1 MEQKTNERLELARRI
16 IEGTGTSLFLTGKAG
31 TGKTTFLRNLR
42 SSSRKRI
49 VVCAPTGIAAINAG
63 GVTLHSFFQLD
74 FGPFVPGMNNGT
86 RRKFSYSKEKLR
98 IIRGMDLLV
107 IDEVSMVRA
116 DLLDA
121 VDDVLRR
128 LRDRTKPFGGVQLLL
143 IGDLQQLAPVVREEE
158 RHLLEGRY
166 KSLFFFD
173 SVALQ
178 QLPYETV
185 ELNEVF
191 RQKDADFLGMLNAIR
206 ENRADKTVLDKLN
219 SRCIP
224 GFNPGDDEGYI
235 RLTTHNGIAND
246 INRQKLDELPSQP
259 HVFECHIEGKF
270 PETSYPADPELTLKV
285 GAQVMFIK
293 NDTGMDR
300 AYYNGMI
307 GQVVAIDEEYGV
319 AVRPQEGGEI
329 IQVQPVD
336 WDNISYT
343 VNPETKEIVEHK
355 EGTFTQYPLKLAWA
369 VTIHKSQGLTF
380 DRAIIDASG
389 SFAHGQTYV
398 ALSRCRT
405 MEGLVLERPLAEH
418 AIISDHLVREFLTDT
433 SRDISEENLDAMEK
447 NYAVHL
453 SIELFDFRL
462 IQGAMEGVERIIKE
476 NFMHTHPALLSEA
489 SETVRKTRAEITEV
503 GVRFAHQLLELGK
516 ASQGEISPQIKQRI
530 HEGAKYFLNKLKEL
544 EETTVNWPATHD
556 NKRVAKKLAERS
568 QMLHDAIV
576 LKTKLM
582 GTFAEKDFSSAE
594 YIEAKAD
601 ALLTSERYTSKSRKS
616 ARAQMPSQQ
625 TADNLHPAL
634 YDTLTAWRRKKAEER
649 GVPAYQV
656 MTTKALLAVSN
667 HLPTIAEH
675 LLMMPGIGNYTA
687 GEYGEDLLK
696 MVEEYISSHNDL
708 TIIPMPMHS
717 RNRHNEKKTPEAERP
732 DGLSATEGMS
742 MDLFR
747 EGKSVDEIC
756 LIRGLKPNTIFKHI
770 FQNMR
775 PDEVELLRKNVE
787 PGKAARIQKYLD
799 THTGLLPE
807 NKEIIAELG
816 EDLTYNDVRIMRML
830 NSRTYF
836 TKPESKPEESSKD

>member
-329 IQVQPVD
+329 IQVLPVD

-380 DRAIIDASG
+380 DRAIIDVKR

-405 MEGLVLERPLAEH
+405 LQGLVLVNPVSPSS
-418 AIISDHLVREFLTDT
+418 IINDT
-433 SRDISEENLDAMEK
+433 SVHRFYNDHNCDDIDEAHLDMLERQYK
-447 NYAVHL
+447 VGL
-453 SIELFDFRL
+453 LDDLFNFR
-462 IQGAMEGVERIIKE
+462 QMFAAMEGVMRLYQE
-476 NFMHTHPALLSEA
+476 NFMRKFPAIVQDWVQMYETKSREINKVADTFRHQYSRLAMEGSRSEQVLGERVKA
-489 SETVRKTRAEITEV
+489 ACKYFVGQLMPVVDLATKAIRNSDNKAVRSKLQDR
-503 GVRFAHQLLELGK
+503 LEL
-516 ASQGEISPQIKQRI
+516 
-530 HEGAKYFLNKLKEL
+530 F
-544 EETTVNWPATHD
+544 
-556 NKRVAKKLAERS
+556 
-568 QMLHDAIV
+568 
-576 LKTKLM
+576 
-582 GTFAEKDFSSAE
+582 
-594 YIEAKAD
+594 
-601 ALLTSERYTSKSRKS
+601 
-616 ARAQMPSQQ
+616 
-625 TADNLHPAL
+625 
-634 YDTLTAWRRKKAEER
+634 
-649 GVPAYQV
+649 
-656 MTTKALLAVSN
+656 
-667 HLPTIAEH
+667 
-675 LLMMPGIGNYTA
+675 
-687 GEYGEDLLK
+687 EDLLTAK
-696 MVEEYISSHNDL
+696 RMLLNNFISRQFSIDVYLDL
-708 TIIPMPMHS
+708 KAEVML
-717 RNRHNEKKTPEAERP
+717 RNVTPKPTRETKKKTRKATMSDSKPMLSYNKPMLSDEEFEEIDRYVHPENYEWPDTPTPAKKQRRSENTPKSPKSPKPVKKPTTEITLELYRQGRSVSEIAE
-732 DGLSATEGMS
+732 
-742 MDLFR
+742 
-747 EGKSVDEIC
+747 
-756 LIRGLKPNTIFKHI
+756 IRGLVRSTITGHLLKTLPDQDLEEYVWKNIDAELRERVKAYLDDTPVLPNTISGVREAIGGEPVWDDLRF
-770 FQNMR
+770 
-775 PDEVELLRKNVE
+775 LLRYYHRE
-787 PGKAARIQKYLD
+787 LTP
-799 THTGLLPE
+799 LLP
-807 NKEIIAELG
+807 NPAADSAASIANEPPASYG
-816 EDLTYNDVRIMRML
+816 TPSDFI
-830 NSRTYF
+830 
-836 TKPESKPEESSKD
+836 EEE

>member
-1 MEQKTNERLELARRI
+1 MDPDISPIKLEFMEQKTNERLELARRI

-206 ENRADKTVLDKLN
+206 ENRADGTVLDKLN

-246 INRQKLDELPSQP
+246 INRQKLDELPAQP
-259 HVFECHIEGKF
+259 HVFECHIEGRF

-329 IQVQPVD
+329 IQVLPVD

-343 VNPETKEIVEHK
+343 VNPETKEIVERK

-380 DRAIIDASG
+380 DRAIIDVKR

-405 MEGLVLERPLAEH
+405 LQGLVLVNPVSPSS
-418 AIISDHLVREFLTDT
+418 IINDT
-433 SRDISEENLDAMEK
+433 SVHRFYNDHNCDDIDEAHLDMLERQYK
-447 NYAVHL
+447 VGL
-453 SIELFDFRL
+453 LDDLFNFR
-462 IQGAMEGVERIIKE
+462 QMFAAMEGVMRLYQE
-476 NFMHTHPALLSEA
+476 NFMRKFPAIVQDWVQMYETKSREINKVADTFRHQYSRLAMEGSRSEQVLGERVKA
-489 SETVRKTRAEITEV
+489 ACKYFVGQLMPVVDLATKAIRNSDNKTVRSKLQDR
-503 GVRFAHQLLELGK
+503 LEL
-516 ASQGEISPQIKQRI
+516 
-530 HEGAKYFLNKLKEL
+530 F
-544 EETTVNWPATHD
+544 
-556 NKRVAKKLAERS
+556 
-568 QMLHDAIV
+568 
-576 LKTKLM
+576 
-582 GTFAEKDFSSAE
+582 
-594 YIEAKAD
+594 
-601 ALLTSERYTSKSRKS
+601 
-616 ARAQMPSQQ
+616 
-625 TADNLHPAL
+625 
-634 YDTLTAWRRKKAEER
+634 
-649 GVPAYQV
+649 
-656 MTTKALLAVSN
+656 
-667 HLPTIAEH
+667 
-675 LLMMPGIGNYTA
+675 
-687 GEYGEDLLK
+687 EDLLTAK
-696 MVEEYISSHNDL
+696 RMLLNNFISRQFSIDVYLDL
-708 TIIPMPMHS
+708 KAEVML
-717 RNRHNEKKTPEAERP
+717 RNVTPKPTRETKKKTRKASVSDSKPMLSDNKPMLSDEEFEEIDRYVHPENYEWP
-732 DGLSATEGMS
+732 DTPTPAKKQRRTEKAPHS
-742 MDLFR
+742 PKTLKPVKKPTTEVTLELYR
-747 EGKSVDEIC
+747 QGKSVSEIAE
-756 LIRGLKPNTIFKHI
+756 IRGFVRSTITGHLLKTLPDQDLEEYVWKNIDEALRARVKAYLDDTPILPNTISGVREAIGGDPAWDDIRF
-770 FQNMR
+770 
-775 PDEVELLRKNVE
+775 LLRYYHRE
-787 PGKAARIQKYLD
+787 LTP
-799 THTGLLPE
+799 LLP
-807 NKEIIAELG
+807 NPAADTAASIANEPPASYG
-816 EDLTYNDVRIMRML
+816 TPSDFI
-830 NSRTYF
+830 
-836 TKPESKPEESSKD
+836 EEE

>member
-191 RQKDADFLGMLNAIR
+191 RQKDADFIGMLNAIR
-206 ENRADKTVLDKLN
+206 ENRADNTVLDKLN

-224 GFNPGDDEGYI
+224 GFNPCDDEGYI
-235 RLTTHNGIAND
+235 RLTTHNGIAID
-246 INRQKLDELPSQP
+246 INRQKLDELPAQP

-343 VNPETKEIVEHK
+343 VNPETKEIVERK

-380 DRAIIDASG
+380 DRAIIDVKR

-405 MEGLVLERPLAEH
+405 LQGLVLVNPVSPSS
-418 AIISDHLVREFLTDT
+418 IINDT
-433 SRDISEENLDAMEK
+433 SVHRFYNDHNCDDIDEAHLDLLERQYK
-447 NYAVHL
+447 VGL
-453 SIELFDFRL
+453 LDDLFNFR
-462 IQGAMEGVERIIKE
+462 QMFAAMEGVMRLYQE
-476 NFMHTHPALLSEA
+476 NFMRKFPAIVQDWVQMYETKSREINKVADTFRHQYSRLAMEGSRSEQVLGERVKA
-489 SETVRKTRAEITEV
+489 ACKYFVGQLMPVVDLATKAIRNSDNKTVRSKLQDR
-503 GVRFAHQLLELGK
+503 LEL
-516 ASQGEISPQIKQRI
+516 
-530 HEGAKYFLNKLKEL
+530 F
-544 EETTVNWPATHD
+544 
-556 NKRVAKKLAERS
+556 
-568 QMLHDAIV
+568 
-576 LKTKLM
+576 
-582 GTFAEKDFSSAE
+582 
-594 YIEAKAD
+594 
-601 ALLTSERYTSKSRKS
+601 
-616 ARAQMPSQQ
+616 
-625 TADNLHPAL
+625 
-634 YDTLTAWRRKKAEER
+634 
-649 GVPAYQV
+649 
-656 MTTKALLAVSN
+656 
-667 HLPTIAEH
+667 
-675 LLMMPGIGNYTA
+675 
-687 GEYGEDLLK
+687 EDLLTAK
-696 MVEEYISSHNDL
+696 RMLLNNFISRQFSIDVYLDLKAEVMLHNV
-708 TIIPMPMHS
+708 TPKPT
-717 RNRHNEKKTPEAERP
+717 RETKKKTRKATMSDSKPMLSYNKPMLSDEEFEEIDRYVHPENYEWPDTPTPAKKQRRSENTPKSPKSPKPVKKPTTEITLELYRQGRSVSEIAE
-732 DGLSATEGMS
+732 
-742 MDLFR
+742 
-747 EGKSVDEIC
+747 
-756 LIRGLKPNTIFKHI
+756 IRGLVRSTITGHLLKTLPDQDLEEYVWKNIDAELRERVKAYLDDTPVLPNTISGVREAIGGDPAWDDLRF
-770 FQNMR
+770 
-775 PDEVELLRKNVE
+775 LLRYYHRE
-787 PGKAARIQKYLD
+787 LTP
-799 THTGLLPE
+799 LLP
-807 NKEIIAELG
+807 NPAVDPAASIANEPPASYG
-816 EDLTYNDVRIMRML
+816 TPSDFI
-830 NSRTYF
+830 
-836 TKPESKPEESSKD
+836 EEE

>member
-224 GFNPGDDEGYI
+224 GFNPCDDEGYI

-246 INRQKLDELPSQP
+246 INRQKLDELPAQP
-259 HVFECHIEGKF
+259 HVFECHIEGRF

-343 VNPETKEIVEHK
+343 VNPETKEIVERK

-380 DRAIIDASG
+380 DRAIIDVKR

-405 MEGLVLERPLAEH
+405 LQGIVLVNPVSPSSIINDTSVDRFYNDHNCDDIDEAHLDILERQYKVGL
-418 AIISDHLVREFLTDT
+418 
-433 SRDISEENLDAMEK
+433 LDD
-447 NYAVHL
+447 
-453 SIELFDFRL
+453 LFNFR
-462 IQGAMEGVERIIKE
+462 QMFAAMEGVMRLYQE
-476 NFMHTHPALLSEA
+476 NFMRKFPAIVQDWVQMYETKSREINKVADTFRHQYSRLAMEGSRSEQVLGERVKA
-489 SETVRKTRAEITEV
+489 ACKYFVGQLMPVVDLATKAIRNSDNKTVRSKLQDR
-503 GVRFAHQLLELGK
+503 LEL
-516 ASQGEISPQIKQRI
+516 
-530 HEGAKYFLNKLKEL
+530 F
-544 EETTVNWPATHD
+544 
-556 NKRVAKKLAERS
+556 
-568 QMLHDAIV
+568 
-576 LKTKLM
+576 
-582 GTFAEKDFSSAE
+582 
-594 YIEAKAD
+594 
-601 ALLTSERYTSKSRKS
+601 
-616 ARAQMPSQQ
+616 
-625 TADNLHPAL
+625 
-634 YDTLTAWRRKKAEER
+634 
-649 GVPAYQV
+649 
-656 MTTKALLAVSN
+656 
-667 HLPTIAEH
+667 
-675 LLMMPGIGNYTA
+675 
-687 GEYGEDLLK
+687 EDLLTAK
-696 MVEEYISSHNDL
+696 RMLLNNFISRQFSIDVYLDLKAEVMLRNVTPKSTRETKKKTRKASVSDSKPMLSDNKPMLSDEEFEEIDRYVHPENYEWPDHPEPAKKQRRTEKSPKTPKPVKKPTAEVTLELYRQGKTVSEIAEIRGFVRSTITGHLLKTLPDQDLEEYIRQNIDEAL
-708 TIIPMPMHS
+708 
-717 RNRHNEKKTPEAERP
+717 RARVKAYLDDTPI
-732 DGLSATEGMS
+732 L
-742 MDLFR
+742 
-747 EGKSVDEIC
+747 
-756 LIRGLKPNTIFKHI
+756 PNTISGVREAIGGEPAWDDIRF
-770 FQNMR
+770 
-775 PDEVELLRKNVE
+775 LLRYYHRE
-787 PGKAARIQKYLD
+787 LTP
-799 THTGLLPE
+799 LLP
-807 NKEIIAELG
+807 NPAADTAASIANEPPASYG
-816 EDLTYNDVRIMRML
+816 TPSDFI
-830 NSRTYF
+830 
-836 TKPESKPEESSKD
+836 EEE

>member
-246 INRQKLDELPSQP
+246 INRQKLDELPAQP
-259 HVFECHIEGKF
+259 YVFECHIEGKF
-270 PETSYPADPELTLKV
+270 PETSYPADSELTLKV

-355 EGTFTQYPLKLAWA
+355 EGTFTQFPLKLAWA

-380 DRAIIDASG
+380 DRAIIDVKR

-405 MEGLVLERPLAEH
+405 LQGLVLVNPVSPSS
-418 AIISDHLVREFLTDT
+418 IINDT
-433 SRDISEENLDAMEK
+433 SVDRFYNDHNCDDIDEAHLDMLERQYK
-447 NYAVHL
+447 VGL
-453 SIELFDFRL
+453 LDDLFNFR
-462 IQGAMEGVERIIKE
+462 QMFAAMEGVMRLYQE
-476 NFMHTHPALLSEA
+476 NFMRKFPAIVQDWVQMYETKSREINKVADTFRHQYSRLAMEGSRSEQVLGERVKA
-489 SETVRKTRAEITEV
+489 ACKYFVGQLMPVVDLATKAIRNSDNKAVRSKLQDR
-503 GVRFAHQLLELGK
+503 LEL
-516 ASQGEISPQIKQRI
+516 
-530 HEGAKYFLNKLKEL
+530 F
-544 EETTVNWPATHD
+544 
-556 NKRVAKKLAERS
+556 
-568 QMLHDAIV
+568 
-576 LKTKLM
+576 
-582 GTFAEKDFSSAE
+582 
-594 YIEAKAD
+594 
-601 ALLTSERYTSKSRKS
+601 
-616 ARAQMPSQQ
+616 
-625 TADNLHPAL
+625 
-634 YDTLTAWRRKKAEER
+634 
-649 GVPAYQV
+649 
-656 MTTKALLAVSN
+656 
-667 HLPTIAEH
+667 
-675 LLMMPGIGNYTA
+675 
-687 GEYGEDLLK
+687 EDLLTAK
-696 MVEEYISSHNDL
+696 RMLLNNFISRQFSIDVYLDL
-708 TIIPMPMHS
+708 KAEVML
-717 RNRHNEKKTPEAERP
+717 RNVTPKPTRETKKKTRKAAMSDSKPMLSDEEFEEIDRYVHPENYEWP
-732 DGLSATEGMS
+732 DHPEPAKKQRRTEKS
-742 MDLFR
+742 PKTPKPVKKPTTEITLELYR
-747 EGKSVDEIC
+747 QGKSVSEIAE
-756 LIRGLKPNTIFKHI
+756 IRGLVRSTITGHLLKTLPDQDLEEYVRKNIDEELRARVKAYLDDTPILPNTISGVRDAIGGEQAWDDIRF
-770 FQNMR
+770 
-775 PDEVELLRKNVE
+775 LLRFYHRE
-787 PGKAARIQKYLD
+787 LTP
-799 THTGLLPE
+799 LLPNPATE
-807 NKEIIAELG
+807 PAADSFADPFSAIANEPPASYG
-816 EDLTYNDVRIMRML
+816 TPSDFI
-830 NSRTYF
+830 
-836 TKPESKPEESSKD
+836 EEE

>member
-1 MEQKTNERLELARRI
+1 MDPDISPIKLEFMEQKTNERLELARRI

-329 IQVQPVD
+329 IQVLPVD

-380 DRAIIDASG
+380 DRAIIDVKR

-405 MEGLVLERPLAEH
+405 LQGLVLVNPVSPSS
-418 AIISDHLVREFLTDT
+418 IINDT
-433 SRDISEENLDAMEK
+433 SVHRFYNDHNCDDIDEAHLDMLERQYK
-447 NYAVHL
+447 VGL
-453 SIELFDFRL
+453 LDDLFNFR
-462 IQGAMEGVERIIKE
+462 QMFAAMEGVMRLYQE
-476 NFMHTHPALLSEA
+476 NFMRKFPAIVQDWVQMYETKSREINKVADTFRHQYSRLAMEGSRSEQVLGERVKA
-489 SETVRKTRAEITEV
+489 ACKYFVGQLMPVVDLATKAIRNSDNKAVRSKLQDR
-503 GVRFAHQLLELGK
+503 LEL
-516 ASQGEISPQIKQRI
+516 
-530 HEGAKYFLNKLKEL
+530 F
-544 EETTVNWPATHD
+544 
-556 NKRVAKKLAERS
+556 
-568 QMLHDAIV
+568 
-576 LKTKLM
+576 
-582 GTFAEKDFSSAE
+582 
-594 YIEAKAD
+594 
-601 ALLTSERYTSKSRKS
+601 
-616 ARAQMPSQQ
+616 
-625 TADNLHPAL
+625 
-634 YDTLTAWRRKKAEER
+634 
-649 GVPAYQV
+649 
-656 MTTKALLAVSN
+656 
-667 HLPTIAEH
+667 
-675 LLMMPGIGNYTA
+675 
-687 GEYGEDLLK
+687 EDLLTAK
-696 MVEEYISSHNDL
+696 RMLLNNFISRQFSIDVYLDL
-708 TIIPMPMHS
+708 KAEVML
-717 RNRHNEKKTPEAERP
+717 RNVTPKPTRETKKKTRKATMSDSKPMLSYNKPMLSDEEFEEIDRYVHPENYEWPDTPTPAKKQRRSENTPKSPKSPKPVKKPTTEITLELYRQGRSVSEIAE
-732 DGLSATEGMS
+732 
-742 MDLFR
+742 
-747 EGKSVDEIC
+747 
-756 LIRGLKPNTIFKHI
+756 IRGLVRSTITGHLLKTLPDQDLEEYVWKNIDAELRERVKAYLDDTPVLPNTISGVREAIGGEPVWDDLRF
-770 FQNMR
+770 
-775 PDEVELLRKNVE
+775 LLRYYHRE
-787 PGKAARIQKYLD
+787 LTP
-799 THTGLLPE
+799 LLP
-807 NKEIIAELG
+807 NPAADSAASIANEPPASYG
-816 EDLTYNDVRIMRML
+816 TPSDFI
-830 NSRTYF
+830 
-836 TKPESKPEESSKD
+836 EEE

>member
-1 MEQKTNERLELARRI
+1 MPKSENMEQKTNERLELARRI

-158 RHLLEGRY
+158 RNLLEGRY

-246 INRQKLDELPSQP
+246 INRQKLDELPAQP

-307 GQVVAIDEEYGV
+307 GQIVAIDEEYGV

-355 EGTFTQYPLKLAWA
+355 EGTFTQFPLKLAWA

-380 DRAIIDASG
+380 DRAIIDVKR

-405 MEGLVLERPLAEH
+405 LQGLVLVNPVSPSS
-418 AIISDHLVREFLTDT
+418 IINDT
-433 SRDISEENLDAMEK
+433 SVDRFYNDHNCDDIDEAHLDMLERQYK
-447 NYAVHL
+447 VGL
-453 SIELFDFRL
+453 LDDLFNFR
-462 IQGAMEGVERIIKE
+462 QMFAAMEGVMRLYQE
-476 NFMHTHPALLSEA
+476 NFMRKFPAIVQDWVQMYETKSREINKVADTFRHQYSRLAMEGSRSEQVLGERVKA
-489 SETVRKTRAEITEV
+489 ACKYFVGQLMPVVDLATKAIRNSDNKAVRSKLQDR
-503 GVRFAHQLLELGK
+503 LEL
-516 ASQGEISPQIKQRI
+516 
-530 HEGAKYFLNKLKEL
+530 F
-544 EETTVNWPATHD
+544 
-556 NKRVAKKLAERS
+556 
-568 QMLHDAIV
+568 
-576 LKTKLM
+576 
-582 GTFAEKDFSSAE
+582 
-594 YIEAKAD
+594 
-601 ALLTSERYTSKSRKS
+601 
-616 ARAQMPSQQ
+616 
-625 TADNLHPAL
+625 
-634 YDTLTAWRRKKAEER
+634 
-649 GVPAYQV
+649 
-656 MTTKALLAVSN
+656 
-667 HLPTIAEH
+667 
-675 LLMMPGIGNYTA
+675 
-687 GEYGEDLLK
+687 EDLLTAK
-696 MVEEYISSHNDL
+696 RMLLNNFISRQFSIDVYLDL
-708 TIIPMPMHS
+708 KAEVML
-717 RNRHNEKKTPEAERP
+717 RNVTPKPTRETKKKTRKATISGGKPILSDEEFEEIDRYVHPENYEWPDTPTPAKKQRRTEKTPHSPKTLKPVKKPTTEVTLELYRQGKTVSEIAE
-732 DGLSATEGMS
+732 
-742 MDLFR
+742 
-747 EGKSVDEIC
+747 
-756 LIRGLKPNTIFKHI
+756 IRGLVRSTITGHLLKTLPDQDLEEYVWKNIDEELRERVKAYLSDTPLLPNTISGVREAIGGEPAWDDLRF
-770 FQNMR
+770 
-775 PDEVELLRKNVE
+775 LLRYYHRE
-787 PGKAARIQKYLD
+787 LTP
-799 THTGLLPE
+799 LLP
-807 NKEIIAELG
+807 NPATDTATTIANEPPASYG
-816 EDLTYNDVRIMRML
+816 TPSDFI
-830 NSRTYF
+830 
-836 TKPESKPEESSKD
+836 EEE

>member
-1 MEQKTNERLELARRI
+1 MPKSENMEQKTNERLELARRI

-224 GFNPGDDEGYI
+224 RFNPGDDEGYI

-246 INRQKLDELPSQP
+246 INRQKLDELPAQP

-329 IQVQPVD
+329 IQVLPVD

-380 DRAIIDASG
+380 DRAIIDVKR

-405 MEGLVLERPLAEH
+405 LQGLVLVNPVSPSS
-418 AIISDHLVREFLTDT
+418 IINDT
-433 SRDISEENLDAMEK
+433 SVDRFYNDHNCDDIDESHLDILERQYK
-447 NYAVHL
+447 VGL
-453 SIELFDFRL
+453 LDDLFNFR
-462 IQGAMEGVERIIKE
+462 QMFAAMEGVMRLYQE
-476 NFMHTHPALLSEA
+476 NFMRKFPAIVQDWVQMYETKSREINKVADTFRHQYSRLAMEGSRSEQVLGERVKA
-489 SETVRKTRAEITEV
+489 ACKYFVGQLMPVVDLATKAIRNSDNKTVRSKLQDR
-503 GVRFAHQLLELGK
+503 LEL
-516 ASQGEISPQIKQRI
+516 
-530 HEGAKYFLNKLKEL
+530 F
-544 EETTVNWPATHD
+544 
-556 NKRVAKKLAERS
+556 
-568 QMLHDAIV
+568 
-576 LKTKLM
+576 
-582 GTFAEKDFSSAE
+582 
-594 YIEAKAD
+594 
-601 ALLTSERYTSKSRKS
+601 
-616 ARAQMPSQQ
+616 
-625 TADNLHPAL
+625 
-634 YDTLTAWRRKKAEER
+634 
-649 GVPAYQV
+649 
-656 MTTKALLAVSN
+656 
-667 HLPTIAEH
+667 
-675 LLMMPGIGNYTA
+675 
-687 GEYGEDLLK
+687 EDLLTAK
-696 MVEEYISSHNDL
+696 RMLLNNFISRQFSIDVYLDL
-708 TIIPMPMHS
+708 KAEVML
-717 RNRHNEKKTPEAERP
+717 RNVTPKPTRETKKKTRKATMSDSKPMLSDEEFEEIDRYVHPENYEWP
-732 DGLSATEGMS
+732 DHPEPAKKQRRTEKS
-742 MDLFR
+742 PKTPKPVKKPTTEVTLELYR
-747 EGKSVDEIC
+747 QGKSVSEIAE
-756 LIRGLKPNTIFKHI
+756 IRGLVRSTITGHLLKTLPDQDLEEYVWKNIDEELRARVKAYLDDTPILPNTISGVRDAIGGEPAWDDIRF
-770 FQNMR
+770 
-775 PDEVELLRKNVE
+775 LLRFYHRE
-787 PGKAARIQKYLD
+787 LTP
-799 THTGLLPE
+799 LLP
-807 NKEIIAELG
+807 NPAADSAAIIANEPPASYG
-816 EDLTYNDVRIMRML
+816 TPSDFI
-830 NSRTYF
+830 
-836 TKPESKPEESSKD
+836 EEE

>member
-1 MEQKTNERLELARRI
+1 MPKSENMEQKTNERLELARRI

-206 ENRADKTVLDKLN
+206 ENRADGTVLDKLN

-246 INRQKLDELPSQP
+246 INRQKLDELPAQP

-355 EGTFTQYPLKLAWA
+355 EGTFTQFPLKLAWA

-380 DRAIIDASG
+380 DRAIIDVKR

-405 MEGLVLERPLAEH
+405 LQGLVLVNPVSPSS
-418 AIISDHLVREFLTDT
+418 IINDT
-433 SRDISEENLDAMEK
+433 SVDRFYNDHNCDDIDEAHLDMLERQYK
-447 NYAVHL
+447 VGL
-453 SIELFDFRL
+453 LDDLFNFR
-462 IQGAMEGVERIIKE
+462 QMFAAMEGVMRLYQE
-476 NFMHTHPALLSEA
+476 NFMRKFPAIVQDWVQMYETKSREINKVADTFRHQYSRLAMEGSRSEQVLGERVKA
-489 SETVRKTRAEITEV
+489 ACKYFVGQLMPVVDLATKAIRNSDNKAVRSKLQDR
-503 GVRFAHQLLELGK
+503 LEL
-516 ASQGEISPQIKQRI
+516 
-530 HEGAKYFLNKLKEL
+530 F
-544 EETTVNWPATHD
+544 
-556 NKRVAKKLAERS
+556 
-568 QMLHDAIV
+568 
-576 LKTKLM
+576 
-582 GTFAEKDFSSAE
+582 
-594 YIEAKAD
+594 
-601 ALLTSERYTSKSRKS
+601 
-616 ARAQMPSQQ
+616 
-625 TADNLHPAL
+625 
-634 YDTLTAWRRKKAEER
+634 
-649 GVPAYQV
+649 
-656 MTTKALLAVSN
+656 
-667 HLPTIAEH
+667 
-675 LLMMPGIGNYTA
+675 
-687 GEYGEDLLK
+687 EDLLTAK
-696 MVEEYISSHNDL
+696 RMLLNNFISRQFSIDVYLDL
-708 TIIPMPMHS
+708 KAEVML
-717 RNRHNEKKTPEAERP
+717 RNVTPKPTRETKKKTRKATISGGMPILSDEEFEEIDRYVHPENYEWPDTPTPAKKQRRTDQTPHSPKTLKPVKKPTTEITLELYRQGRSVSEIAE
-732 DGLSATEGMS
+732 
-742 MDLFR
+742 
-747 EGKSVDEIC
+747 
-756 LIRGLKPNTIFKHI
+756 IRGLVRSTITGHLLKTLPDQDLEEYVWKNIDAELRERVKAYLDDTPILPNTISGVREAIGGEPAWDDIRF
-770 FQNMR
+770 
-775 PDEVELLRKNVE
+775 LLRYYHRE
-787 PGKAARIQKYLD
+787 LTP
-799 THTGLLPE
+799 LLP
-807 NKEIIAELG
+807 NPAADPATIIANEPPASYG
-816 EDLTYNDVRIMRML
+816 TPSDFI
-830 NSRTYF
+830 
-836 TKPESKPEESSKD
+836 EEE

>member
-1 MEQKTNERLELARRI
+1 MDPDISPIKLEFMEQKTNERLELARRI

-246 INRQKLDELPSQP
+246 INRQKLDELPSLP

-293 NDTGMDR
+293 NDTGMNR

-343 VNPETKEIVEHK
+343 VNPETKEIVERK

-380 DRAIIDASG
+380 DRAIIDVKH

-405 MEGLVLERPLAEH
+405 LQGLVLVNPVSPSS
-418 AIISDHLVREFLTDT
+418 IINDT
-433 SRDISEENLDAMEK
+433 SVDRFYNDHNCDDIDEAHLDMLERQYK
-447 NYAVHL
+447 VGL
-453 SIELFDFRL
+453 LDDLFNFR
-462 IQGAMEGVERIIKE
+462 QMFAAMEGVMRLYQE
-476 NFMHTHPALLSEA
+476 NFMRKFPAIVQDWVQMYETKSREINKVADTFRHQYSRLAMEGSRSEQVLGERVKA
-489 SETVRKTRAEITEV
+489 ACKYFVGQLMPVVDLATKAIRNSDNKAVRSKLQDR
-503 GVRFAHQLLELGK
+503 LEL
-516 ASQGEISPQIKQRI
+516 
-530 HEGAKYFLNKLKEL
+530 F
-544 EETTVNWPATHD
+544 
-556 NKRVAKKLAERS
+556 
-568 QMLHDAIV
+568 
-576 LKTKLM
+576 
-582 GTFAEKDFSSAE
+582 
-594 YIEAKAD
+594 
-601 ALLTSERYTSKSRKS
+601 
-616 ARAQMPSQQ
+616 
-625 TADNLHPAL
+625 
-634 YDTLTAWRRKKAEER
+634 
-649 GVPAYQV
+649 
-656 MTTKALLAVSN
+656 
-667 HLPTIAEH
+667 
-675 LLMMPGIGNYTA
+675 
-687 GEYGEDLLK
+687 EDLLTAK
-696 MVEEYISSHNDL
+696 RMLLNNFISRQFSIDVYLDLKAEVMLRNVTPKPTRETKKKTRKASVSESKPMLSDNKPMLSDEEFEEIDRYVHPENYEWPDTPTPAKKQRRTEKSPK
-708 TIIPMPMHS
+708 TPKP
-717 RNRHNEKKTPEAERP
+717 EKKPTTEITLELYRQGKTVSEIAE
-732 DGLSATEGMS
+732 
-742 MDLFR
+742 
-747 EGKSVDEIC
+747 
-756 LIRGLKPNTIFKHI
+756 IRGLVRSTITGHLLKTLPDQDLEEYVWKNIDEALRARVKAYLDDTPILPNTISGVREAIGGEPAWDDIRF
-770 FQNMR
+770 
-775 PDEVELLRKNVE
+775 LLRYYHRE
-787 PGKAARIQKYLD
+787 LTP
-799 THTGLLPE
+799 LLP
-807 NKEIIAELG
+807 NPAADTATTIANEPPASYG
-816 EDLTYNDVRIMRML
+816 TPSDFI
-830 NSRTYF
+830 
-836 TKPESKPEESSKD
+836 EEE

>member
-1 MEQKTNERLELARRI
+1 MDPDISPIKLEFMEQKTNERLELARRI

-246 INRQKLDELPSQP
+246 INRQKLDELPAQP

-343 VNPETKEIVEHK
+343 VNPETKEIVERK

-380 DRAIIDASG
+380 DRAIIDVKR

-405 MEGLVLERPLAEH
+405 LQGLVLVNPVSPSS
-418 AIISDHLVREFLTDT
+418 IINDT
-433 SRDISEENLDAMEK
+433 SVHRFYNDHNCDDIDEAHLDMLERQYK
-447 NYAVHL
+447 VGL
-453 SIELFDFRL
+453 LDDLFNFR
-462 IQGAMEGVERIIKE
+462 QMFAAMEGVMRLYQE
-476 NFMHTHPALLSEA
+476 NFMRKFPAIVQDWVQMYETKSREINKVADTFRHQYSRLAMEGSRSEQVLGERVKA
-489 SETVRKTRAEITEV
+489 ACKYFVGQLMPVVDLATKAIRNSDNKTVRSKLQDR
-503 GVRFAHQLLELGK
+503 LEL
-516 ASQGEISPQIKQRI
+516 
-530 HEGAKYFLNKLKEL
+530 F
-544 EETTVNWPATHD
+544 
-556 NKRVAKKLAERS
+556 
-568 QMLHDAIV
+568 
-576 LKTKLM
+576 
-582 GTFAEKDFSSAE
+582 
-594 YIEAKAD
+594 
-601 ALLTSERYTSKSRKS
+601 
-616 ARAQMPSQQ
+616 
-625 TADNLHPAL
+625 
-634 YDTLTAWRRKKAEER
+634 
-649 GVPAYQV
+649 
-656 MTTKALLAVSN
+656 
-667 HLPTIAEH
+667 
-675 LLMMPGIGNYTA
+675 
-687 GEYGEDLLK
+687 EDLLTAK
-696 MVEEYISSHNDL
+696 RMLLNNFISRQFSIDVYLDL
-708 TIIPMPMHS
+708 KAEVML
-717 RNRHNEKKTPEAERP
+717 RNVTPKPTRETKKKTRKASMSDSKPMLSDSKPMLSDEEFEEIDRYVHPENYEWP
-732 DGLSATEGMS
+732 DTPTPAKKQRRTEKTPHS
-742 MDLFR
+742 PKTLKPVKKPTTEVTLELYR
-747 EGKSVDEIC
+747 QGKSVSEIAE
-756 LIRGLKPNTIFKHI
+756 IRGFVRSTITGHLLKTLPDQDLEEYVWKNIDEALRARVKAYLDDTPILPNTISGVREAIGGDPAWDDIRF
-770 FQNMR
+770 
-775 PDEVELLRKNVE
+775 LLRYYHRE
-787 PGKAARIQKYLD
+787 LTP
-799 THTGLLPE
+799 LLP
-807 NKEIIAELG
+807 NPAADTATTIANEPPASYG
-816 EDLTYNDVRIMRML
+816 TPSDFI
-830 NSRTYF
+830 
-836 TKPESKPEESSKD
+836 EEE

>member
-1 MEQKTNERLELARRI
+1 MPKSENMEQKTNERLELARRI

-224 GFNPGDDEGYI
+224 GFNPCDDEGYI

-246 INRQKLDELPSQP
+246 INRQKLDELPSLP

-329 IQVQPVD
+329 IQVLPVD

-343 VNPETKEIVEHK
+343 VNPETKEIVERK

-380 DRAIIDASG
+380 DRAIIDVKR

-405 MEGLVLERPLAEH
+405 LQGLVLVNPVSPSS
-418 AIISDHLVREFLTDT
+418 IINDT
-433 SRDISEENLDAMEK
+433 SVDRFYNDHNCDDIDEAHLDMLERQYK
-447 NYAVHL
+447 VGL
-453 SIELFDFRL
+453 LDDLFNFR
-462 IQGAMEGVERIIKE
+462 QMFAAMEGVMRLYQE
-476 NFMHTHPALLSEA
+476 NFMRKFPAIVQDWVQVYETKSREINKVADTFRHQYSRLAMEGSRSEQVLGERVKA
-489 SETVRKTRAEITEV
+489 ACKYFVGQLMPVVDLATKAIRNSDNKAVRSKLQDR
-503 GVRFAHQLLELGK
+503 LEL
-516 ASQGEISPQIKQRI
+516 
-530 HEGAKYFLNKLKEL
+530 F
-544 EETTVNWPATHD
+544 
-556 NKRVAKKLAERS
+556 
-568 QMLHDAIV
+568 
-576 LKTKLM
+576 
-582 GTFAEKDFSSAE
+582 
-594 YIEAKAD
+594 
-601 ALLTSERYTSKSRKS
+601 
-616 ARAQMPSQQ
+616 
-625 TADNLHPAL
+625 
-634 YDTLTAWRRKKAEER
+634 
-649 GVPAYQV
+649 
-656 MTTKALLAVSN
+656 
-667 HLPTIAEH
+667 
-675 LLMMPGIGNYTA
+675 
-687 GEYGEDLLK
+687 EDLLTAK
-696 MVEEYISSHNDL
+696 RMLLNNFISRQFSIDVYLDLKAEVMLRNVTPKPTRETKKKARKATVADSKPMLSDEEFEEIDRYVHPENYEWPD
-708 TIIPMPMHS
+708 TPTPAKKQ
-717 RNRHNEKKTPEAERP
+717 RRTEKTPHSP
-732 DGLSATEGMS
+732 KTLKPVKKPTTEVT
-742 MDLFR
+742 LELYR
-747 EGKSVDEIC
+747 QGKSVSEIAE
-756 LIRGLKPNTIFKHI
+756 IRGFVRSTITGHLLKTLPDQDLEEYVWKNIDEELRQRVKAYLDDTPILPNTISGVREAIGGDPAWDDIRF
-770 FQNMR
+770 
-775 PDEVELLRKNVE
+775 LLRYYHRE
-787 PGKAARIQKYLD
+787 LTP
-799 THTGLLPE
+799 LLP
-807 NKEIIAELG
+807 NPAADSAAIIANEPPASYG
-816 EDLTYNDVRIMRML
+816 TPSDFI
-830 NSRTYF
+830 
-836 TKPESKPEESSKD
+836 EEE

>member
-246 INRQKLDELPSQP
+246 INRQKLDELPAQP

-380 DRAIIDASG
+380 DRAIIDVKR

-405 MEGLVLERPLAEH
+405 LQGLVLENPVSPSS
-418 AIISDHLVREFLTDT
+418 IINDT
-433 SRDISEENLDAMEK
+433 SVDRFYNDHNCDDIDEAHLDMLERQYK
-447 NYAVHL
+447 VGL
-453 SIELFDFRL
+453 LDDLFNFR
-462 IQGAMEGVERIIKE
+462 QMFAAMEGVMRLYQE
-476 NFMHTHPALLSEA
+476 NFMRKFPAIVQDWVQMYETKNREINKVADTFRHQYSCMAMEGSRSEQVLGERVKA
-489 SETVRKTRAEITEV
+489 ACKYFVGQLMPVVDLATKAIRNSDNKAVRSKLQDR
-503 GVRFAHQLLELGK
+503 LEL
-516 ASQGEISPQIKQRI
+516 
-530 HEGAKYFLNKLKEL
+530 F
-544 EETTVNWPATHD
+544 
-556 NKRVAKKLAERS
+556 
-568 QMLHDAIV
+568 
-576 LKTKLM
+576 
-582 GTFAEKDFSSAE
+582 
-594 YIEAKAD
+594 
-601 ALLTSERYTSKSRKS
+601 
-616 ARAQMPSQQ
+616 
-625 TADNLHPAL
+625 
-634 YDTLTAWRRKKAEER
+634 
-649 GVPAYQV
+649 
-656 MTTKALLAVSN
+656 
-667 HLPTIAEH
+667 
-675 LLMMPGIGNYTA
+675 
-687 GEYGEDLLK
+687 EDLLTAK
-696 MVEEYISSHNDL
+696 RMLLNNFISRQFSIDVYLDLKAEVMLRNVTPKPTRETKKKTRKATMSDSKPMLSDSKPMLPDEEFEEIDRYVHPENYEWPDHPEPAKKQRRTDQTLNSPNLPITPNTPITPKSPKPVKKPTTEITLELYRQGRSVSDIAEIRGLVRSTITGHLLKTLADQDLEEYIRQNIDAEL
-708 TIIPMPMHS
+708 RERVKAYLDDTPILPDTIS
-717 RNRHNEKKTPEAERP
+717 GVREAIGGEP
-732 DGLSATEGMS
+732 AWD
-742 MDLFR
+742 D
-747 EGKSVDEIC
+747 
-756 LIRGLKPNTIFKHI
+756 IRF
-770 FQNMR
+770 
-775 PDEVELLRKNVE
+775 LLRYYHRE
-787 PGKAARIQKYLD
+787 LTP
-799 THTGLLPE
+799 LLP
-807 NKEIIAELG
+807 NPATDPAADSFADPFSAIANEPPASYG
-816 EDLTYNDVRIMRML
+816 TPSDFI
-830 NSRTYF
+830 
-836 TKPESKPEESSKD
+836 EEE

>member
-16 IEGTGTSLFLTGKAG
+16 IGGTGTSLFLTGKAG

-191 RQKDADFLGMLNAIR
+191 RQKDADFLGVLNAIR

-246 INRQKLDELPSQP
+246 INRQKLDELPSLP

-329 IQVQPVD
+329 IQVLPVD

-343 VNPETKEIVEHK
+343 VNPETKEIIEHK
-355 EGTFTQYPLKLAWA
+355 EGTFTQFPLKLAWA

-380 DRAIIDASG
+380 DRAIIDVKR

-405 MEGLVLERPLAEH
+405 LQGLVLVNPVSPSS
-418 AIISDHLVREFLTDT
+418 IINDT
-433 SRDISEENLDAMEK
+433 SVDRFYNDHNCDDIDESHLDILERQYK
-447 NYAVHL
+447 VGL
-453 SIELFDFRL
+453 LDDLFNFR
-462 IQGAMEGVERIIKE
+462 QMFAAMEGVMRLYQE
-476 NFMHTHPALLSEA
+476 NFMRKFPAIVQDWVQMYETKSREINKVADTFRHQYSRLAMEGTRSEQVLGERVKA
-489 SETVRKTRAEITEV
+489 ACKYFVGQLMPVVDLATKAIRNSDNKAVRSKLQDR
-503 GVRFAHQLLELGK
+503 LEL
-516 ASQGEISPQIKQRI
+516 
-530 HEGAKYFLNKLKEL
+530 F
-544 EETTVNWPATHD
+544 
-556 NKRVAKKLAERS
+556 
-568 QMLHDAIV
+568 
-576 LKTKLM
+576 
-582 GTFAEKDFSSAE
+582 
-594 YIEAKAD
+594 
-601 ALLTSERYTSKSRKS
+601 
-616 ARAQMPSQQ
+616 
-625 TADNLHPAL
+625 
-634 YDTLTAWRRKKAEER
+634 
-649 GVPAYQV
+649 
-656 MTTKALLAVSN
+656 
-667 HLPTIAEH
+667 
-675 LLMMPGIGNYTA
+675 
-687 GEYGEDLLK
+687 EDLLTAK
-696 MVEEYISSHNDL
+696 RMLLNNFISRQFSIDVYLDL
-708 TIIPMPMHS
+708 KAEVML
-717 RNRHNEKKTPEAERP
+717 RNVTPKPTRETKKKTRKATMSDSKPMLSDEEFEEIDRYVHPENYEWP
-732 DGLSATEGMS
+732 DHPEHAKKQRRTEKS
-742 MDLFR
+742 PKTPKPVKKPTTEITLELYR
-747 EGKSVDEIC
+747 QGKSVSEIAE
-756 LIRGLKPNTIFKHI
+756 IRGLVRSTITGHLLKTLPDQDLEEYVWKNIDEELRARVKAYLDDTPILPNTISGVREAIGGEPAWDDIRF
-770 FQNMR
+770 
-775 PDEVELLRKNVE
+775 LLRYYHRE
-787 PGKAARIQKYLD
+787 L
-799 THTGLLPE
+799 TSLLP
-807 NKEIIAELG
+807 NPAADPAAIIANEPPASYG
-816 EDLTYNDVRIMRML
+816 IPSDFI
-830 NSRTYF
+830 
-836 TKPESKPEESSKD
+836 EEE

>member
-191 RQKDADFLGMLNAIR
+191 RQKDVDFLGMLNAIR

-246 INRQKLDELPSQP
+246 INRQKLDELPAQP

-270 PETSYPADPELTLKV
+270 PESSYPAEPELTLKV

-329 IQVQPVD
+329 IQVLPVD

-343 VNPETKEIVEHK
+343 VNPETKEIVERK

-380 DRAIIDASG
+380 DRAIIDVKR

-405 MEGLVLERPLAEH
+405 LQGLVLVNPVSPSS
-418 AIISDHLVREFLTDT
+418 IINDT
-433 SRDISEENLDAMEK
+433 SVDRFYNDHNCDDIDESHLDILERQYK
-447 NYAVHL
+447 VGL
-453 SIELFDFRL
+453 LDDLFNFR
-462 IQGAMEGVERIIKE
+462 QMFAAMEGVMRLYQE
-476 NFMHTHPALLSEA
+476 NFMRKFPAIVQDWVQMYETKSREINKVADTFRHQYSRLAMEGSRSEQVLGERVKA
-489 SETVRKTRAEITEV
+489 ACKYFVGQLMPVVDLATKAIRNSDNKAVRSKLQDR
-503 GVRFAHQLLELGK
+503 LEL
-516 ASQGEISPQIKQRI
+516 
-530 HEGAKYFLNKLKEL
+530 F
-544 EETTVNWPATHD
+544 
-556 NKRVAKKLAERS
+556 
-568 QMLHDAIV
+568 
-576 LKTKLM
+576 
-582 GTFAEKDFSSAE
+582 
-594 YIEAKAD
+594 
-601 ALLTSERYTSKSRKS
+601 
-616 ARAQMPSQQ
+616 
-625 TADNLHPAL
+625 
-634 YDTLTAWRRKKAEER
+634 
-649 GVPAYQV
+649 
-656 MTTKALLAVSN
+656 
-667 HLPTIAEH
+667 
-675 LLMMPGIGNYTA
+675 
-687 GEYGEDLLK
+687 EDLLTAK
-696 MVEEYISSHNDL
+696 RMLLNNFISRQFSIDVYLDLKAEVMLRNVTPKPTRETKKKTRKATMSDSKPMLSDNKPMLSDEEFEEIDRYVHPENYEWPDTPTPAKKQRRTEKSPK
-708 TIIPMPMHS
+708 TPKP
-717 RNRHNEKKTPEAERP
+717 EKKPT
-732 DGLSATEGMS
+732 TEIT
-742 MDLFR
+742 LELYR
-747 EGKSVDEIC
+747 QGKSVSEIAE
-756 LIRGLKPNTIFKHI
+756 IRGLVRSTITGHLLKTLPDQDLEEYVWKNIDEELRQRVKAYLDNTPILPNTISGVREAIGGDPAWDDIRF
-770 FQNMR
+770 
-775 PDEVELLRKNVE
+775 LLRFYHRE
-787 PGKAARIQKYLD
+787 LTP
-799 THTGLLPE
+799 LLP
-807 NKEIIAELG
+807 NPATDPAAIIANEPPASYG
-816 EDLTYNDVRIMRML
+816 TPSDFI
-830 NSRTYF
+830 
-836 TKPESKPEESSKD
+836 EEE

>member
-74 FGPFVPGMNNGT
+74 FGPFVLGMNNGT

-246 INRQKLDELPSQP
+246 INRQKLDELPAQQ

-329 IQVQPVD
+329 IQVLPVD

-343 VNPETKEIVEHK
+343 VNPETKEIVERK

-380 DRAIIDASG
+380 DRAIIDVKR

-405 MEGLVLERPLAEH
+405 LQGLVLVNPVSPSSIINDASVDRFYNDHNCDDIDEAHLDMLERQYKVGL
-418 AIISDHLVREFLTDT
+418 
-433 SRDISEENLDAMEK
+433 LDD
-447 NYAVHL
+447 
-453 SIELFDFRL
+453 LFNFR
-462 IQGAMEGVERIIKE
+462 QMFAAMEGVMRLYQE
-476 NFMHTHPALLSEA
+476 NFMRKFPAIVQDWVQMYETKRREINKVADTFRHQYSRLAMEGSRSEQVLGERVKA
-489 SETVRKTRAEITEV
+489 ACKYFVGQLMPVVDLATKAIRNSDNKAVRSKLQDR
-503 GVRFAHQLLELGK
+503 LEL
-516 ASQGEISPQIKQRI
+516 
-530 HEGAKYFLNKLKEL
+530 F
-544 EETTVNWPATHD
+544 
-556 NKRVAKKLAERS
+556 
-568 QMLHDAIV
+568 
-576 LKTKLM
+576 
-582 GTFAEKDFSSAE
+582 
-594 YIEAKAD
+594 
-601 ALLTSERYTSKSRKS
+601 
-616 ARAQMPSQQ
+616 
-625 TADNLHPAL
+625 
-634 YDTLTAWRRKKAEER
+634 
-649 GVPAYQV
+649 
-656 MTTKALLAVSN
+656 
-667 HLPTIAEH
+667 
-675 LLMMPGIGNYTA
+675 
-687 GEYGEDLLK
+687 EDLLTAK
-696 MVEEYISSHNDL
+696 RMLLNNFISRQFSIDVYLDL
-708 TIIPMPMHS
+708 KAEVML
-717 RNRHNEKKTPEAERP
+717 RNVTPKPTRETKKKTRKATMSDSKPMLSDEEFEEIDRYVHPENYEWP
-732 DGLSATEGMS
+732 DHPEPAKKQRRTEKS
-742 MDLFR
+742 PKTPKAPKPVKKPTTEITLELYR
-747 EGKSVDEIC
+747 QGKSVSEIAE
-756 LIRGLKPNTIFKHI
+756 IRGLVRNTITGHLLKTLPDQDLEEYVWKNIDEELRQRVKAYLDDTPILPNTISGVRDAIGGEPAWDDIRF
-770 FQNMR
+770 
-775 PDEVELLRKNVE
+775 LLRFYHRE
-787 PGKAARIQKYLD
+787 LTP
-799 THTGLLPE
+799 LLP
-807 NKEIIAELG
+807 NPTADPATDSFADPFSAIANEPPASYG
-816 EDLTYNDVRIMRML
+816 IPSDFI
-830 NSRTYF
+830 
-836 TKPESKPEESSKD
+836 EEE

>member
-1 MEQKTNERLELARRI
+1 MPKSENMEQKTNERLELARRI

-206 ENRADKTVLDKLN
+206 ENRADKAVLDKLN

-246 INRQKLDELPSQP
+246 INRQKLDELPAQP

-343 VNPETKEIVEHK
+343 VNPETKEIVERK

-380 DRAIIDASG
+380 DRAIIDVKR

-405 MEGLVLERPLAEH
+405 LQGLVLVNPVSPSS
-418 AIISDHLVREFLTDT
+418 IINDT
-433 SRDISEENLDAMEK
+433 SVDRFYNDHNCDDIDESHLDMLERQYK
-447 NYAVHL
+447 VGL
-453 SIELFDFRL
+453 LDDLFNFR
-462 IQGAMEGVERIIKE
+462 QMFAAMEGVERLYQE
-476 NFMHTHPALLSEA
+476 NFMRKFPAIVQDWVQMYETKSREINKVADTFRHQYSRLAMEGSRSEQVLGERVKA
-489 SETVRKTRAEITEV
+489 ACKYFVGQLKPIVELATKAIRNSDNKAVRSKLQDR
-503 GVRFAHQLLELGK
+503 LELF
-516 ASQGEISPQIKQRI
+516 E
-530 HEGAKYFLNKLKEL
+530 
-544 EETTVNWPATHD
+544 D
-556 NKRVAKKLAERS
+556 
-568 QMLHDAIV
+568 
-576 LKTKLM
+576 
-582 GTFAEKDFSSAE
+582 
-594 YIEAKAD
+594 
-601 ALLTSERYTSKSRKS
+601 LLTAKRMLLNNFISRQFS
-616 ARAQMPSQQ
+616 I
-625 TADNLHPAL
+625 DVYLDL
-634 YDTLTAWRRKKAEER
+634 KAE
-649 GVPAYQV
+649 V
-656 MTTKALLAVSN
+656 MLRNVAPKPTRESKRNTRKAAVSN
-667 HLPTIAEH
+667 SKPMLSDEEFEEIDRYVHPE
-675 LLMMPGIGNYTA
+675 NYEWPDKPEPAKKQRRT
-687 GEYGEDLLK
+687 EK
-696 MVEEYISSHNDL
+696 
-708 TIIPMPMHS
+708 TPKTPKP
-717 RNRHNEKKTPEAERP
+717 EKKPT
-732 DGLSATEGMS
+732 TEIT
-742 MDLFR
+742 LELYR
-747 EGKSVDEIC
+747 QGKSVSEIAE
-756 LIRGLKPNTIFKHI
+756 IRGLVRSTITGHLLKTLPDQDLEEYVWKNIDEALRARVKAYLDDTPILPNTISGVREAIGGEPAWDDIRF
-770 FQNMR
+770 
-775 PDEVELLRKNVE
+775 LLRYYHRE
-787 PGKAARIQKYLD
+787 LTP
-799 THTGLLPE
+799 LLP
-807 NKEIIAELG
+807 NPATDPTAIIANEPPASYG
-816 EDLTYNDVRIMRML
+816 TPSDFI
-830 NSRTYF
+830 
-836 TKPESKPEESSKD
+836 EEE

>member
-74 FGPFVPGMNNGT
+74 FGPFVSGMNNGT

-246 INRQKLDELPSQP
+246 INRQKLDELPAQP
-259 HVFECHIEGKF
+259 HVFECHIEGRF

-343 VNPETKEIVEHK
+343 VNPETKEIVERK

-380 DRAIIDASG
+380 DRAIIDVKR

-405 MEGLVLERPLAEH
+405 LQGLVLVNPVSPSS
-418 AIISDHLVREFLTDT
+418 IINDT
-433 SRDISEENLDAMEK
+433 SVDRFYNDHNCDDIDEAHLDMLERQYK
-447 NYAVHL
+447 VGL
-453 SIELFDFRL
+453 LDDLFNFR
-462 IQGAMEGVERIIKE
+462 QMFAAMEGVMRLYQE
-476 NFMHTHPALLSEA
+476 NFMRKFPAIVQDWVQMYETKSREINKVADTFRHQYSRLAMEGSRSEQVLGERVKA
-489 SETVRKTRAEITEV
+489 ACKYFVGQLMPVVDLATKAIRNSDNKAVRSKLQDR
-503 GVRFAHQLLELGK
+503 LEL
-516 ASQGEISPQIKQRI
+516 
-530 HEGAKYFLNKLKEL
+530 F
-544 EETTVNWPATHD
+544 
-556 NKRVAKKLAERS
+556 
-568 QMLHDAIV
+568 
-576 LKTKLM
+576 
-582 GTFAEKDFSSAE
+582 
-594 YIEAKAD
+594 
-601 ALLTSERYTSKSRKS
+601 
-616 ARAQMPSQQ
+616 
-625 TADNLHPAL
+625 
-634 YDTLTAWRRKKAEER
+634 
-649 GVPAYQV
+649 
-656 MTTKALLAVSN
+656 
-667 HLPTIAEH
+667 
-675 LLMMPGIGNYTA
+675 
-687 GEYGEDLLK
+687 EDLLTAK
-696 MVEEYISSHNDL
+696 RMLLNNFISRQFSIDVYLDLKAEVMLRNVTPKPTRETKKKTRKASVSESKPMLSDNKPMLSDEEFEEIDRYVHPENYEWPDTPTPAKKQRRTEKSPK
-708 TIIPMPMHS
+708 TPKP
-717 RNRHNEKKTPEAERP
+717 EKKPTTEITLELYRQGKTVSEIAE
-732 DGLSATEGMS
+732 
-742 MDLFR
+742 
-747 EGKSVDEIC
+747 
-756 LIRGLKPNTIFKHI
+756 IRGLVRSTITGHLLKTLPDQDLEEYVWKNIDEALRARVKAYLDDTPILPNTISGVREAIGGEPAWDDIRF
-770 FQNMR
+770 
-775 PDEVELLRKNVE
+775 LLRYYHRE
-787 PGKAARIQKYLD
+787 LTP
-799 THTGLLPE
+799 LLP
-807 NKEIIAELG
+807 NPAADTATTIANEPPASYG
-816 EDLTYNDVRIMRML
+816 TPSDFI
-830 NSRTYF
+830 
-836 TKPESKPEESSKD
+836 EEE

>member
-1 MEQKTNERLELARRI
+1 MPKSENMEQKTNERLELARRI

-246 INRQKLDELPSQP
+246 INRQKLDELPSLP

-380 DRAIIDASG
+380 DRAIIDVKR

-405 MEGLVLERPLAEH
+405 LHGLVLENPVSPSS
-418 AIISDHLVREFLTDT
+418 IINDT
-433 SRDISEENLDAMEK
+433 SVDRFYNDHNCDDIDEAHLDMLERQYK
-447 NYAVHL
+447 VGL
-453 SIELFDFRL
+453 LDDLFNFR
-462 IQGAMEGVERIIKE
+462 QMFAAMEGVMRLYQE
-476 NFMHTHPALLSEA
+476 NFMRKFPAIVQDWVQMYETKSREINKVADTFRHQYSRLAMEGSRSEQVLGERVKAACKYFVGQLMPVVDLATKAIRNSDNKAVRSKLQDRLELFEGLLTAKRMLLNNFISRQFSIDVYLDLKAEVMLRNVTPKPTR
-489 SETVRKTRAEITEV
+489 ETKKKTRKAAMSDSKPMLSDEEFEEIDRYVHPEYYEWPDKPEPAKKQRRTEKSPKTPKPEKKPTTEV
-503 GVRFAHQLLELGK
+503 TLELYRQGK
-516 ASQGEISPQIKQRI
+516 
-530 HEGAKYFLNKLKEL
+530 
-544 EETTVNWPATHD
+544 TV
-556 NKRVAKKLAERS
+556 
-568 QMLHDAIV
+568 
-576 LKTKLM
+576 
-582 GTFAEKDFSSAE
+582 
-594 YIEAKAD
+594 
-601 ALLTSERYTSKSRKS
+601 SE
-616 ARAQMPSQQ
+616 
-625 TADNLHPAL
+625 
-634 YDTLTAWRRKKAEER
+634 
-649 GVPAYQV
+649 
-656 MTTKALLAVSN
+656 
-667 HLPTIAEH
+667 IAE
-675 LLMMPGIGNYTA
+675 
-687 GEYGEDLLK
+687 
-696 MVEEYISSHNDL
+696 
-708 TIIPMPMHS
+708 
-717 RNRHNEKKTPEAERP
+717 
-732 DGLSATEGMS
+732 
-742 MDLFR
+742 
-747 EGKSVDEIC
+747 
-756 LIRGLKPNTIFKHI
+756 IRGLVRSTITGHLLKTLPDQDLEEYVWKNIDEALRARVKVYLDNTPILPNTISGVRDAIGGEPAWDDIRF
-770 FQNMR
+770 
-775 PDEVELLRKNVE
+775 LLRFYHRE
-787 PGKAARIQKYLD
+787 LTP
-799 THTGLLPE
+799 LLP
-807 NKEIIAELG
+807 NPASDPAAIIANEPSASYG
-816 EDLTYNDVRIMRML
+816 TPSDFI
-830 NSRTYF
+830 
-836 TKPESKPEESSKD
+836 EEE

>member
-224 GFNPGDDEGYI
+224 GFNPCDDEGYI

-246 INRQKLDELPSQP
+246 INRQKLDELPAQP
-259 HVFECHIEGKF
+259 HVFECHIEGRF

-343 VNPETKEIVEHK
+343 VNPETKEIVERK

-380 DRAIIDASG
+380 DRAIIDVKR

-405 MEGLVLERPLAEH
+405 LQGIVLVNPVSPSSIINDTSVDRFYNDHNCDDIDEAHLDILERQYKVGL
-418 AIISDHLVREFLTDT
+418 
-433 SRDISEENLDAMEK
+433 LDD
-447 NYAVHL
+447 
-453 SIELFDFRL
+453 LFNFR
-462 IQGAMEGVERIIKE
+462 QMFAAMEGVMRLYQE
-476 NFMHTHPALLSEA
+476 NFMRKFPAIVQDWVQMYETKSREINKVADTFRHQYSRLAMEGSRSEQVLGERVKA
-489 SETVRKTRAEITEV
+489 ACKYFVGQLMPVVDLATKAIRNSDNKTVRSKLQDR
-503 GVRFAHQLLELGK
+503 LEL
-516 ASQGEISPQIKQRI
+516 
-530 HEGAKYFLNKLKEL
+530 F
-544 EETTVNWPATHD
+544 
-556 NKRVAKKLAERS
+556 
-568 QMLHDAIV
+568 
-576 LKTKLM
+576 
-582 GTFAEKDFSSAE
+582 
-594 YIEAKAD
+594 
-601 ALLTSERYTSKSRKS
+601 
-616 ARAQMPSQQ
+616 
-625 TADNLHPAL
+625 
-634 YDTLTAWRRKKAEER
+634 
-649 GVPAYQV
+649 
-656 MTTKALLAVSN
+656 
-667 HLPTIAEH
+667 
-675 LLMMPGIGNYTA
+675 
-687 GEYGEDLLK
+687 EDLLTAK
-696 MVEEYISSHNDL
+696 RMLLNNFISRQFSIDVYLDLKAEVMLRNVTPKSTRETKKKTRKASVSDSKPMLSDNKPMLSDEEFEEIDRYVHPENYEWPDHPEPAKKQRRTEKSPKTPKPVKKPTAEVTLELYRQGKTVSEIAEIRGFVRSTITGHLLKTLPDQDLEEYVWKNIDEAL
-708 TIIPMPMHS
+708 
-717 RNRHNEKKTPEAERP
+717 RARVKAYLDDTPI
-732 DGLSATEGMS
+732 L
-742 MDLFR
+742 
-747 EGKSVDEIC
+747 
-756 LIRGLKPNTIFKHI
+756 PNTISGVREAIGGEPAWDDIRF
-770 FQNMR
+770 
-775 PDEVELLRKNVE
+775 LLRYYHRE
-787 PGKAARIQKYLD
+787 LTP
-799 THTGLLPE
+799 LLP
-807 NKEIIAELG
+807 NPAADTAASIANEPPASYG
-816 EDLTYNDVRIMRML
+816 TPSDFI
-830 NSRTYF
+830 
-836 TKPESKPEESSKD
+836 EEE

>member
-246 INRQKLDELPSQP
+246 INRQKLDELPAQP

-329 IQVQPVD
+329 IQVLPVD

-380 DRAIIDASG
+380 DRAIIDVKR

-405 MEGLVLERPLAEH
+405 LQGLVLVNPVSPSS
-418 AIISDHLVREFLTDT
+418 IINDT
-433 SRDISEENLDAMEK
+433 SVDRFYNDHNCDDIDEAHLDILERQYK
-447 NYAVHL
+447 VGL
-453 SIELFDFRL
+453 LDDLFNFR
-462 IQGAMEGVERIIKE
+462 QMFAAMEGVMRLYQE
-476 NFMHTHPALLSEA
+476 NFMRKFPAIVQDWVQMYETKNREINKVADTFRHQYSCMAMEGSRSEQVLGERVKA
-489 SETVRKTRAEITEV
+489 ACKYFVGQLMPVVDLATKAIRNSDNKAVRSKLQDR
-503 GVRFAHQLLELGK
+503 LEL
-516 ASQGEISPQIKQRI
+516 
-530 HEGAKYFLNKLKEL
+530 F
-544 EETTVNWPATHD
+544 
-556 NKRVAKKLAERS
+556 
-568 QMLHDAIV
+568 
-576 LKTKLM
+576 
-582 GTFAEKDFSSAE
+582 
-594 YIEAKAD
+594 
-601 ALLTSERYTSKSRKS
+601 
-616 ARAQMPSQQ
+616 
-625 TADNLHPAL
+625 
-634 YDTLTAWRRKKAEER
+634 
-649 GVPAYQV
+649 
-656 MTTKALLAVSN
+656 
-667 HLPTIAEH
+667 
-675 LLMMPGIGNYTA
+675 
-687 GEYGEDLLK
+687 EDLLTAK
-696 MVEEYISSHNDL
+696 RMLLNNFISRQFSIDVYLDLKAEVMLRNVTPKPTRETKKKTRKATMSDSKPMLSDSKPMLPDEEFEEIDRYVHPENYEWPDHPEPAKKQRRTDQTLNSPNLPITPNTPITPKSPKPVKKPTTEITLELYRQGRSVSDIAEIRGLVRSTITGHLLKTLADQDLEEYIRQNIDAEL
-708 TIIPMPMHS
+708 RERVKAYLDDTPILPDTIS
-717 RNRHNEKKTPEAERP
+717 GVREAIGGEP
-732 DGLSATEGMS
+732 AWD
-742 MDLFR
+742 D
-747 EGKSVDEIC
+747 
-756 LIRGLKPNTIFKHI
+756 IRF
-770 FQNMR
+770 
-775 PDEVELLRKNVE
+775 LLRYYHRELTPLLQN
-787 PGKAARIQKYLD
+787 PAAD
-799 THTGLLPE
+799 SAA
-807 NKEIIAELG
+807 IIANEPPASYG
-816 EDLTYNDVRIMRML
+816 TPSDFI
-830 NSRTYF
+830 
-836 TKPESKPEESSKD
+836 EEE

>member
-224 GFNPGDDEGYI
+224 GFNPCDDEGYI

-246 INRQKLDELPSQP
+246 INRQKLDELPAQP

-329 IQVQPVD
+329 IQVLPVD

-343 VNPETKEIVEHK
+343 VNPETKEIVERK

-380 DRAIIDASG
+380 DRAIIDVKR

-405 MEGLVLERPLAEH
+405 LQGLVLVNPVSPSS
-418 AIISDHLVREFLTDT
+418 IINDT
-433 SRDISEENLDAMEK
+433 SVHRFYNDHNCDDIDEAHLDMLQRQYK
-447 NYAVHL
+447 VGL
-453 SIELFDFRL
+453 LDDLFNFR
-462 IQGAMEGVERIIKE
+462 QMFAAMEGVMRLYQE
-476 NFMHTHPALLSEA
+476 NFMRKFPAIVQDWVQMYETKSREINKVADTFRHQYSRLAMEGSRSEQVLGERVKA
-489 SETVRKTRAEITEV
+489 ACKYFVGQLMPVVDLATKAIRNSDNKAVRSKLQDR
-503 GVRFAHQLLELGK
+503 LEL
-516 ASQGEISPQIKQRI
+516 
-530 HEGAKYFLNKLKEL
+530 F
-544 EETTVNWPATHD
+544 
-556 NKRVAKKLAERS
+556 
-568 QMLHDAIV
+568 
-576 LKTKLM
+576 
-582 GTFAEKDFSSAE
+582 
-594 YIEAKAD
+594 
-601 ALLTSERYTSKSRKS
+601 
-616 ARAQMPSQQ
+616 
-625 TADNLHPAL
+625 
-634 YDTLTAWRRKKAEER
+634 
-649 GVPAYQV
+649 
-656 MTTKALLAVSN
+656 
-667 HLPTIAEH
+667 
-675 LLMMPGIGNYTA
+675 
-687 GEYGEDLLK
+687 EDLLTAK
-696 MVEEYISSHNDL
+696 RMLLNNFISRQFSIDVYLDL
-708 TIIPMPMHS
+708 KAEVML
-717 RNRHNEKKTPEAERP
+717 RNVTPKPTRETKKKTRKATMSDSKPMLSDSKPMLSDEEFEEIDRYVHPENYEWP
-732 DGLSATEGMS
+732 DTPTPAKKQRRTEKTPHS
-742 MDLFR
+742 PKTLKPVKKPTTEVTLELYR
-747 EGKSVDEIC
+747 QGKSVSEIAE
-756 LIRGLKPNTIFKHI
+756 IRGLVRSTITGHLLKTLPDQDLEEYVWKNIDEALRARVKAYLDDTPILPNTISGVREAIGGEPAWDDIRF
-770 FQNMR
+770 
-775 PDEVELLRKNVE
+775 LLRYYHRE
-787 PGKAARIQKYLD
+787 LTP
-799 THTGLLPE
+799 LLP
-807 NKEIIAELG
+807 NPAADPAAIIANEPPASYG
-816 EDLTYNDVRIMRML
+816 TPSDFI
-830 NSRTYF
+830 
-836 TKPESKPEESSKD
+836 EEE

>member
-1 MEQKTNERLELARRI
+1 MYPDISPIKLEFMEQKTNERLELARRI

-206 ENRADKTVLDKLN
+206 ENRADKAVLDKLN

-246 INRQKLDELPSQP
+246 INRQKLDELPAQP
-259 HVFECHIEGKF
+259 RMFECHIEGKF

-343 VNPETKEIVEHK
+343 VNPETKEIVERK

-380 DRAIIDASG
+380 DRAIIDVKR

-405 MEGLVLERPLAEH
+405 LQGLVLVNPVSPSS
-418 AIISDHLVREFLTDT
+418 IINDT
-433 SRDISEENLDAMEK
+433 SVDRFYNDHNCDGIDEAHIDMLERQYKVGLLDD
-447 NYAVHL
+447 
-453 SIELFDFRL
+453 LFNFR
-462 IQGAMEGVERIIKE
+462 QMFAAMEGVMRLYQE
-476 NFMHTHPALLSEA
+476 NFMRKFPAIVQDWVRMYETKSREINKVADTFRHQYSRLAMEGSRSEHVLGERVKA
-489 SETVRKTRAEITEV
+489 ACKYFVGQLMPVVDLATKAIRNSDNKAVRSKLQDR
-503 GVRFAHQLLELGK
+503 LEL
-516 ASQGEISPQIKQRI
+516 
-530 HEGAKYFLNKLKEL
+530 F
-544 EETTVNWPATHD
+544 
-556 NKRVAKKLAERS
+556 
-568 QMLHDAIV
+568 
-576 LKTKLM
+576 
-582 GTFAEKDFSSAE
+582 
-594 YIEAKAD
+594 
-601 ALLTSERYTSKSRKS
+601 
-616 ARAQMPSQQ
+616 
-625 TADNLHPAL
+625 
-634 YDTLTAWRRKKAEER
+634 
-649 GVPAYQV
+649 
-656 MTTKALLAVSN
+656 
-667 HLPTIAEH
+667 
-675 LLMMPGIGNYTA
+675 
-687 GEYGEDLLK
+687 EDLLTAK
-696 MVEEYISSHNDL
+696 RMLLNNFISRQFSIDVYLDLKAEVMLRNVTSKPTRETKKKTRKATMSDSKPMLSDEEFEEIDRYVHPENYEWPDKPEPAKKQRR
-708 TIIPMPMHS
+708 TEKAPKTPKP
-717 RNRHNEKKTPEAERP
+717 EKKPT
-732 DGLSATEGMS
+732 TEIT
-742 MDLFR
+742 LELYR
-747 EGKSVDEIC
+747 QGKSVSEIAE
-756 LIRGLKPNTIFKHI
+756 IRGLVRSTITGHLLKTLPDQDLEEYVWKNIDEALRARVKAYLDDTPILPNTISGVREAIGGEPAWDDIRF
-770 FQNMR
+770 
-775 PDEVELLRKNVE
+775 LLRYYHRE
-787 PGKAARIQKYLD
+787 LTP
-799 THTGLLPE
+799 LLPNPATDPAAITANE
-807 NKEIIAELG
+807 PSASYGTPSDFI
-816 EDLTYNDVRIMRML
+816 
-830 NSRTYF
+830 
-836 TKPESKPEESSKD
+836 EEE

>member
-206 ENRADKTVLDKLN
+206 ENRADGTVLDKLN

-246 INRQKLDELPSQP
+246 INRQKLDELPAQP

-355 EGTFTQYPLKLAWA
+355 EGTFTQFPLKLAWA

-380 DRAIIDASG
+380 DRAIIDVKR

-405 MEGLVLERPLAEH
+405 LQGLVLVNPVSPSS
-418 AIISDHLVREFLTDT
+418 IINDT
-433 SRDISEENLDAMEK
+433 SVDRFYNDHNCDDIDEAHLDMLQRQYK
-447 NYAVHL
+447 VGL
-453 SIELFDFRL
+453 LDDLFNFR
-462 IQGAMEGVERIIKE
+462 QMFAAMEGVMRLYQE
-476 NFMHTHPALLSEA
+476 NFMRKFPAMVQDWVQMYETKSREINKVADMFRHQYSRLAMEGSRSELVLGERVKA
-489 SETVRKTRAEITEV
+489 ACKYFVGQLMPVVDLATKAIRNSDNKAVRSKLQDR
-503 GVRFAHQLLELGK
+503 LEL
-516 ASQGEISPQIKQRI
+516 
-530 HEGAKYFLNKLKEL
+530 F
-544 EETTVNWPATHD
+544 
-556 NKRVAKKLAERS
+556 
-568 QMLHDAIV
+568 
-576 LKTKLM
+576 
-582 GTFAEKDFSSAE
+582 
-594 YIEAKAD
+594 
-601 ALLTSERYTSKSRKS
+601 
-616 ARAQMPSQQ
+616 
-625 TADNLHPAL
+625 
-634 YDTLTAWRRKKAEER
+634 
-649 GVPAYQV
+649 
-656 MTTKALLAVSN
+656 
-667 HLPTIAEH
+667 
-675 LLMMPGIGNYTA
+675 
-687 GEYGEDLLK
+687 EDLLTAK
-696 MVEEYISSHNDL
+696 RMLLNNFISRQFSIDVYLDL
-708 TIIPMPMHS
+708 KAEVML
-717 RNRHNEKKTPEAERP
+717 RNVTPKPTRETKKKTCKASVSDSKPMLSDNKPMLSDEEFEEIDRYVHPENYEWPDTPTPAKKQRRSEKSPKTPKPVKKPTTEVTLELYRQGKTVSEIAE
-732 DGLSATEGMS
+732 
-742 MDLFR
+742 
-747 EGKSVDEIC
+747 
-756 LIRGLKPNTIFKHI
+756 IRGLVRSTITGHLLKTLPDQDLEEYVWKNIDEALRARVKAYLDDTPLLPNTISGVREAIGGEPAWDDLRF
-770 FQNMR
+770 
-775 PDEVELLRKNVE
+775 LLRYYHRE
-787 PGKAARIQKYLD
+787 LTP
-799 THTGLLPE
+799 LLP
-807 NKEIIAELG
+807 NPATDTATTIANEPPASYG
-816 EDLTYNDVRIMRML
+816 TPSDFI
-830 NSRTYF
+830 
-836 TKPESKPEESSKD
+836 EEE

>member
-1 MEQKTNERLELARRI
+1 MDPDISPIKLEFMEQKTNERLELARRI

-246 INRQKLDELPSQP
+246 INRQKLDELPSLP

-293 NDTGMDR
+293 NDTGMNR

-343 VNPETKEIVEHK
+343 VNPETKEIVERK

-380 DRAIIDASG
+380 DRAIIDVKH

-405 MEGLVLERPLAEH
+405 LQGLVLVNPVSPSS
-418 AIISDHLVREFLTDT
+418 IINDT
-433 SRDISEENLDAMEK
+433 SVDRFYNDHNCDDIDEAHLDMLERQYK
-447 NYAVHL
+447 VGL
-453 SIELFDFRL
+453 LDDLFNFR
-462 IQGAMEGVERIIKE
+462 QMFAAMEGVMRLYQE
-476 NFMHTHPALLSEA
+476 NFMRKFPAIVQDWVQMYETKSREINKVADTFRHQYSRLAMEGSRSEQVLGERVKA
-489 SETVRKTRAEITEV
+489 ACKYFVGQLMPVVDLATKAIRNSDNKAVRSKLQDR
-503 GVRFAHQLLELGK
+503 LEL
-516 ASQGEISPQIKQRI
+516 
-530 HEGAKYFLNKLKEL
+530 F
-544 EETTVNWPATHD
+544 
-556 NKRVAKKLAERS
+556 
-568 QMLHDAIV
+568 
-576 LKTKLM
+576 
-582 GTFAEKDFSSAE
+582 
-594 YIEAKAD
+594 
-601 ALLTSERYTSKSRKS
+601 
-616 ARAQMPSQQ
+616 
-625 TADNLHPAL
+625 
-634 YDTLTAWRRKKAEER
+634 
-649 GVPAYQV
+649 
-656 MTTKALLAVSN
+656 
-667 HLPTIAEH
+667 
-675 LLMMPGIGNYTA
+675 
-687 GEYGEDLLK
+687 EDLLTAK
-696 MVEEYISSHNDL
+696 RMLLNNFISRQFSIDVYLDLKAEVMLRNVTPKPTRETKKKTRKASVSESKPMLSDNKPMLSDEEFEEIDRYVHPENYEWPDTPTPAKKQRRTEKSPK
-708 TIIPMPMHS
+708 TPKP
-717 RNRHNEKKTPEAERP
+717 EKKPTTEVTLELYRQGKTVSEIAE
-732 DGLSATEGMS
+732 
-742 MDLFR
+742 
-747 EGKSVDEIC
+747 
-756 LIRGLKPNTIFKHI
+756 IRGLVRSTITGHLLKTLPDQDLEEYVWKNIDEELRERVKAYLNATPVLPNTISGVREAIGGDPAWDDIRF
-770 FQNMR
+770 
-775 PDEVELLRKNVE
+775 LLRYYHRE
-787 PGKAARIQKYLD
+787 LTP
-799 THTGLLPE
+799 LLP
-807 NKEIIAELG
+807 NPAADPAASIANEPPASYG
-816 EDLTYNDVRIMRML
+816 TPSDFI
-830 NSRTYF
+830 
-836 TKPESKPEESSKD
+836 EEE

>member
-1 MEQKTNERLELARRI
+1 MWIRTYHQLGTLPESENMEQKTNERLELARRI

-224 GFNPGDDEGYI
+224 GFNPCDDEGYI

-246 INRQKLDELPSQP
+246 INRQKLDELPAQP
-259 HVFECHIEGKF
+259 HVFECHIEGRF

-343 VNPETKEIVEHK
+343 VNPETKEIVERK

-380 DRAIIDASG
+380 DRAIIDVKR

-405 MEGLVLERPLAEH
+405 LQGLVLENPVSPSS
-418 AIISDHLVREFLTDT
+418 IINDT
-433 SRDISEENLDAMEK
+433 SVDRFYNDHNCDDIDESHLDMLERQYK
-447 NYAVHL
+447 VGL
-453 SIELFDFRL
+453 LDDLFNFR
-462 IQGAMEGVERIIKE
+462 QMFAAMEGVMRLYQE
-476 NFMHTHPALLSEA
+476 NFMRKFPAIVQDWVQMYETKSREINKVADTFRHQYSRLAMEGSRSEQVLGERVKA
-489 SETVRKTRAEITEV
+489 ACKYFVGQLMPVVDLATKAIRNSDNKAVRSKLQDR
-503 GVRFAHQLLELGK
+503 LEL
-516 ASQGEISPQIKQRI
+516 
-530 HEGAKYFLNKLKEL
+530 F
-544 EETTVNWPATHD
+544 
-556 NKRVAKKLAERS
+556 
-568 QMLHDAIV
+568 
-576 LKTKLM
+576 
-582 GTFAEKDFSSAE
+582 
-594 YIEAKAD
+594 
-601 ALLTSERYTSKSRKS
+601 
-616 ARAQMPSQQ
+616 
-625 TADNLHPAL
+625 
-634 YDTLTAWRRKKAEER
+634 
-649 GVPAYQV
+649 
-656 MTTKALLAVSN
+656 
-667 HLPTIAEH
+667 
-675 LLMMPGIGNYTA
+675 
-687 GEYGEDLLK
+687 EDLLTAK
-696 MVEEYISSHNDL
+696 RMLLNNFISRQFSIDVYLDLKAEVMLRNVTPKSTRETKKKTRKASVSDSKPMLSDNKPMLSDEEFEEIDRYVHPENYEWPDHPEPAKKQRRTEKSPKTPKPVKKPTAEVTLELYRQGKTVSEIAEIRGFVRSTITGHLLKTLHDQDLEEYVWKNIDEAL
-708 TIIPMPMHS
+708 
-717 RNRHNEKKTPEAERP
+717 RARVKAYLDDTPI
-732 DGLSATEGMS
+732 L
-742 MDLFR
+742 
-747 EGKSVDEIC
+747 
-756 LIRGLKPNTIFKHI
+756 PNTISGVREAIGGEPAWDDIRF
-770 FQNMR
+770 
-775 PDEVELLRKNVE
+775 LLRYYHRE
-787 PGKAARIQKYLD
+787 LTP
-799 THTGLLPE
+799 LLP
-807 NKEIIAELG
+807 NPAADTAASIANEPPASYG
-816 EDLTYNDVRIMRML
+816 TPSDFI
-830 NSRTYF
+830 
-836 TKPESKPEESSKD
+836 EEE